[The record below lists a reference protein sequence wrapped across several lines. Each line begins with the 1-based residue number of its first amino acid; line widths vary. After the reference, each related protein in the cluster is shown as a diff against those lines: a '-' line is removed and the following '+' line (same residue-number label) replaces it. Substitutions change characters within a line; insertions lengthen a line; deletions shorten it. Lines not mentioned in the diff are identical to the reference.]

1 MIPKNTSL
9 ENLSSIAH
17 HQSQLGINRVVG
29 TSRSRCRVYRRH
41 RCRRFYVV
49 RDE

>member
-17 HQSQLGINRVVG
+17 HQSQLDINRAVE
-29 TSRSRCRVYRRH
+29 TFRS
-41 RCRRFYVV
+41 
-49 RDE
+49 